1 MRRRRVGVSAR
12 LGLRTYRA
20 TLPVMLEG
28 TIEVALGPIV
38 VGALGATVDR
48 AVAFGNL
55 QAHLVA
61 GSVGVT
67 AACRAGWLSVCAG
80 ARGAAGVI
88 HVTGDAAV
96 SDLMPGVTVASRT
109 APYVQGSG
117 WLEVGRDVGGVAAV
131 IIVETGYATGV
142 IARGGPAAT
151 SADGAA
157 TGATTANEV
166 AVAGLLGTL
175 SVGARW

>member
-1 MRRRRVGVSAR
+1 
-12 LGLRTYRA
+12 
-20 TLPVMLEG
+20 
-28 TIEVALGPIV
+28 
-38 VGALGATVDR
+38 
-48 AVAFGNL
+48 
-55 QAHLVA
+55 
-61 GSVGVT
+61 
-67 AACRAGWLSVCAG
+67 
-80 ARGAAGVI
+80 
-88 HVTGDAAV
+88 
-96 SDLMPGVTVASRT
+96 MPGVTVASRT